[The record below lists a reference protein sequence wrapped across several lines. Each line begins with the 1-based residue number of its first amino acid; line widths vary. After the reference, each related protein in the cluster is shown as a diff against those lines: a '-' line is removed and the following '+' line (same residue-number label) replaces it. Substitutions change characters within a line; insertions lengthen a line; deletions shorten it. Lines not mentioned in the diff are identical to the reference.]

1 MLFHTAVMRTSEQT
15 IAVLWRMLQ
24 TKEHA
29 RTDSIYSQ
37 GNEKRDEVTKA
48 MIQGMLLMKEYNDP
62 RGELTI
68 SVM

>member
-1 MLFHTAVMRTSEQT
+1 MLFHTVVMRTSEVT

-48 MIQGMLLMKEYNDP
+48 MI
-62 RGELTI
+62 
-68 SVM
+68 